1 MRLIDA
7 DALEILEYLEEFP
20 TGQLDKEWNEA
31 VRCVNSYVANTPTI
45 DAVPV
50 VRCKDCKNAG
60 INNYTGKL
68 FCKKPRGCY
77 GIVPTKKDDF
87 CSYGERRATSE

>member
-50 VRCKDCKNAG
+50 VRCKDCR
-60 INNYTGKL
+60 KL
-68 FCKKPRGCY
+68 RGNGTCNV
-77 GIVPTKKDDF
+77 IEMICNPNDF
-87 CSYGERRATSE
+87 CSYGERKEGDPS

>member
-31 VRCVNSYVANTPTI
+31 VWCVNSYVANTPTI
-45 DAVPV
+45 DAVPI
-50 VRCKDCKNAG
+50 VRCKDCR
-60 INNYTGKL
+60 KL
-68 FCKKPRGCY
+68 RGNGTCNV
-77 GIVPTKKDDF
+77 IEMICNPNDF
-87 CSYGERRATSE
+87 CSYGERKEGDPE

>member
-20 TGQLDKEWNEA
+20 TGQLDKEWNDA
-31 VRCVNSYVANTPTI
+31 VRCVNSYVANAPTI

-50 VRCKDCKNAG
+50 VRCKDCKWCIAYAASPLIKWCNQHG
-60 INNYTGKL
+60 THFKNN
-68 FCKKPRGCY
+68 
-77 GIVPTKKDDF
+77 DF
-87 CSYGERRATSE
+87 CNYGERRDA